1 MVHRK
6 VTHFYSQ
13 KKKTISKK
21 YYLKKI
27 FQTIM
32 ESAWLTVRIRRA
44 RDVRVSSASSHTSSL
59 ATELSQKHRT
69 PEHFS

>member
-13 KKKTISKK
+13 KKTISKK
-21 YYLKKI
+21 YYLKKL

-32 ESAWLTVRIRRA
+32 ELAWLTMRIRRA
-44 RDVRVSSASSHTSSL
+44 RDVRVSSASPHISTL
-59 ATELSQKHRT
+59 ATDLSQKHRT

>member
-13 KKKTISKK
+13 KKTISKK
-21 YYLKKI
+21 CYLKKI

>member
-13 KKKTISKK
+13 KKYFKK
-21 YYLKKI
+21 ILSQKI